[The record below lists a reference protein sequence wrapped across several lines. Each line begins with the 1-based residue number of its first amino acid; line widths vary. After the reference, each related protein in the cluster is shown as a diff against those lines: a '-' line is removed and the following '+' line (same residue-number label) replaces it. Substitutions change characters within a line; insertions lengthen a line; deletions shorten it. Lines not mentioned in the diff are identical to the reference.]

1 MGDTFK
7 RVESVE
13 ELETATLTDVETKKS
28 GGIRAVKELLTA
40 EKKAESSPQE
50 VDTPSGPEVGAE
62 DVKEELHVTVERAR
76 DLEKRGM
83 FGKADPYLRISFGD
97 QIVKSKTINNDLNPD
112 WNFKT
117 SFNIEEENKNDLLI
131 EIFDKDTASKDDL
144 MGKTSISPADLPKLK
159 QAQWIPLQG
168 VKSGELFLS
177 AEIKSVNQ
185 GKEDSKLDSTIVDQ
199 MVETETEAT
208 QQVEIKTLTE
218 VAEKEAE
225 QKERGEDVKIKSE
238 VEAKQ
243 KAADD
248 TEKTN
253 REEESQQKAEAAQ
266 TKLKEE
272 AKLKADTEKAKQEEE
287 ERLKAE
293 TEKAMQEEE
302 ARLKAEAEAAKLK
315 REEEEKLKAEAEKAK
330 PEEEARMTAE
340 AEAAKAKQEEEERLK
355 AEAEKARQEEEAML
369 KAEAEAAKAKAE
381 AEKARVKQE
390 EEEKLKAE
398 AEKAKQEG
406 RKQEARMKAEAEAA
420 KAIQE
425 EEARLKAEAE
435 AAKAKQEEEARQKAE
450 AEKARQEEEARLKA
464 EAE

>member
-1 MGDTFK
+1 MGKASDEVLLEVYDKDTGSKDDFMGRVSLPISELTTLKKSQWIPLQKTKSGEICLSCDFVTELETSEASGDKDTFK

-177 AEIKSVNQ
+177 AE
-185 GKEDSKLDSTIVDQ
+185 
-199 MVETETEAT
+199 
-208 QQVEIKTLTE
+208 
-218 VAEKEAE
+218 KEAE

-272 AKLKADTEKAKQEEE
+272 AKLKADTEKAKQE
-287 ERLKAE
+287 
-293 TEKAMQEEE
+293 
-302 ARLKAEAEAAKLK
+302 
-315 REEEEKLKAEAEKAK
+315 
-330 PEEEARMTAE
+330 
-340 AEAAKAKQEEEERLK
+340 
-355 AEAEKARQEEEAML
+355 
-369 KAEAEAAKAKAE
+369 
-381 AEKARVKQE
+381 
-390 EEEKLKAE
+390 
-398 AEKAKQEG
+398 
-406 RKQEARMKAEAEAA
+406 
-420 KAIQE
+420 
-425 EEARLKAEAE
+425 
-435 AAKAKQEEEARQKAE
+435 
-450 AEKARQEEEARLKA
+450 
-464 EAE
+464 

>member
-1 MGDTFK
+1 MGKASDEVLLEVYDKDTGSKDDFMGRVSLPISELTTLKKSQWIPLQKTKSGEICLSCDFVTELETSEASGDKDTFK

-287 ERLKAE
+287 
-293 TEKAMQEEE
+293 

-381 AEKARVKQE
+381 
-390 EEEKLKAE
+390 
-398 AEKAKQEG
+398 
-406 RKQEARMKAEAEAA
+406 
-420 KAIQE
+420 
-425 EEARLKAEAE
+425 
-435 AAKAKQEEEARQKAE
+435 
-450 AEKARQEEEARLKA
+450 
-464 EAE
+464 